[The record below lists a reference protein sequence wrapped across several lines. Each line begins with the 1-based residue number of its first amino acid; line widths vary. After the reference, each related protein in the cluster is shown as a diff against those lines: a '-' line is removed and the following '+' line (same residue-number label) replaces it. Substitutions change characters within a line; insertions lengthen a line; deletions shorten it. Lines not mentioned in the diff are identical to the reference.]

1 MEHLWAILIM
11 QREGVE
17 LMDIG
22 TTTKQKTDM
31 EDCLPGVITNI
42 NIETKKFNNNLTKK
56 NPFNKELGISMKRKQ
71 TLI

>member
-1 MEHLWAILIM
+1 M
-11 QREGVE
+11 QREGVK

-42 NIETKKFNNNLTKK
+42 NIESKKLIIILLK

>member
-42 NIETKKFNNNLTKK
+42 SIESKNLIIILLKK

>member
-11 QREGVE
+11 QREGVK

-22 TTTKQKTDM
+22 TTTKQKTDI

-42 NIETKKFNNNLTKK
+42 NIESKKLIIILLKKTHLTKSLESPWRESK
-56 NPFNKELGISMKRKQ
+56 P
-71 TLI
+71 

>member
-11 QREGVE
+11 LREGVK

-31 EDCLPGVITNI
+31 EACLPGVITNI
-42 NIETKKFNNNLTKK
+42 NIESKKLIIVLLKNTHLTKSLES
-56 NPFNKELGISMKRKQ
+56 P
-71 TLI
+71 